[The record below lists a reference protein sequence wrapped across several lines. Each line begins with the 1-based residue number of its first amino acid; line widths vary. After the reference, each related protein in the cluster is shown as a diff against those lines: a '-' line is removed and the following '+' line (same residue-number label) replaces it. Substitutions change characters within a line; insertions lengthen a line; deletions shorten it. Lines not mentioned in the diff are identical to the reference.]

1 MTTGSNQDFPLS
13 KNIISNQQA
22 KEMLA
27 GTFNEVVIS
36 EEKFDSEKI
45 KRIYNDLFYLISKKG
60 KKSHTTII
68 EQSTDYVY
76 PWINKNLDD
85 SIEKLSGDISELS
98 SLLVA
103 AESPVII
110 PQHPIYENGLLLQ
123 KSANGTSPDD
133 PNSDIY
139 YMQQGLKR
147 TIQKTDEGYYIR
159 MLRQANGDISYEG
172 DGITYIPIRESPLFR
187 YVTSEDL
194 NTIEN
199 GEPITG
205 GSSLSVNPVKKID
218 PQYVYDEIKIELHC
232 QGIESFYK
240 FGYGEPGYDYDLS
253 GYPATGG
260 YWYLDTNGTCK
271 VKTEQDIDPTTGYKS
286 ISGYT
291 SIPAGTSKTLT
302 ISRDKKF
309 YGHSIGDPS
318 TDNPLEYG
326 FYQGNHQELETRS
339 GYNQNLPSLWKW
351 KRWGP
356 GTPFPSITYVEPGSR
371 MSYRMISP
379 FREWGVGNFGPVDG
393 GESHNLNAIIDGRG
407 PNGSA
412 IQQGHP
418 EQEGILDSYYNSLSH
433 IGTRMINNSCYGPLG
448 ENGCYGALGHFQN
461 IGTAHGGIHN
471 LFSNPNNAYYLDNI
485 NGRNKT
491 FTNSIKA
498 FGATV
503 WSTTHTVKG
512 RVYGQPIIKVD
523 GQYCVFLESYRV
535 RYISTAFG
543 DLHRDYNVFIQLN
556 DGNIFRIQNKDLEGR
571 VTGYKRIHNDFFNWF
586 DTNKKN
592 NPSIVYPG
600 LKGYSINYEN
610 TDLDAQTNTF
620 LMQDILGMLGSM
632 LTNIGGSTYGLN
644 KVGNQL
650 KDNPFNPSEGGSNYS
665 WILKSSMKTTT

>member
-36 EEKFDSEKI
+36 EENFDSEKI
-45 KRIYNDLFYLISKKG
+45 KRIYNDLFYLIPKKG

-85 SIEKLSGDISELS
+85 SIEKLSGDISELNR
-98 SLLVA
+98 LLVA
-103 AESPVII
+103 AESPII
-110 PQHPIYENGLLLQ
+110 TPQHPIYENGLLLQ

-218 PQYVYDEIKIELHC
+218 PQYVYDEIKIKLHC
-232 QGIESFYK
+232 IGIESFYK

-309 YGHSIGDPS
+309 YGHSIGNPP

-418 EQEGILDSYYNSLSH
+418 EQEGILDEGIKIYAPSGH
-433 IGTRMINNSCYGPLG
+433 RVIKGTGYGPLADKG
-448 ENGCYGALGHFQN
+448 FGVDLITNTRLKEL
-461 IGTAHGGIHN
+461 
-471 LFSNPNNAYYLDNI
+471 LSNPLNSYYLTNAGGGGNI
-485 NGRNKT
+485 K
-491 FTNSIKA
+491 
-498 FGATV
+498 
-503 WSTTHTVKG
+503 
-512 RVYGQPIIKVD
+512 VYGQPILYVS
-523 GQYCVFLESYRV
+523 GHFAVFGYRY
-535 RYISTAFG
+535 RSGWGI
-543 DLHRDYNVFIQLN
+543 DW
-556 DGNIFRIQNKDLEGR
+556 NIFWSIEGTGKTLEIKNKNLDDE
-571 VTGYKRIHNDFFNWF
+571 VNGYKQYSDKMFNWNNKSYF
-586 DTNKKN
+586 DSGGTSNDAYLAGESNNAYIN
-592 NPSIVYPG
+592 NPTIYFPG
-600 LKGYSINYEN
+600 LQGISLNRSGTEG
-610 TDLDAQTNTF
+610 DGLDFT
-620 LMQDILGMLGSM
+620 
-632 LTNIGGSTYGLN
+632 GG
-644 KVGNQL
+644 
-650 KDNPFNPSEGGSNYS
+650 NPFNPKVGGSNYTPYPIFY
-665 WILKSSMKTTT
+665 ILKKG